1 MTPTELKELAEWS
14 AEFLGAELGCFRK
27 WPDTY
32 TLIWEGG
39 SINFEAEDVFNSP
52 HHAPILMHIGQEE
65 MEKRWFEIVHFTWGG
80 HTKYGCR
87 VNGSEKHGHEPHT
100 AYDDNKFIA
109 FWLAVRDAL
118 K

>member
-1 MTPTELKELAEWS
+1 MKHKLKQLAEWS
-14 AEFLGAELGCFRK
+14 AEFLELENAS
-27 WPDTY
+27 
-32 TLIWEGG
+32 WEDEWYLDNTG
-39 SINFEAEDVFNSP
+39 IVHIFTTEDIL
-52 HHAPILMHIGQEE
+52 HHSDIAPILMHLGQVE
-65 MEKRWFEIVHFTWGG
+65 MEKRGFEIVHFTWGG

-109 FWLAVRDAL
+109 FWSAVRDAL